1 MRVLLDTCVLSE
13 LKKPKPHEDVKSFVQ
28 NLDSADCFISVITL
42 GELTKGIALLEDGKK
57 KHSLSLWL
65 QELEKNYGRAI
76 LPIMAETVR
85 LWGDLTAQAQRQ
97 GRIIPVSDGLI
108 AATVKEHGLTLI
120 TRNIKDF
127 EQTGAMIENPWD

>member
-1 MRVLLDTCVLSE
+1 MRVLLDTCVISE
-13 LKKPKPHEDVKSFVQ
+13 LKKPAPHAGVKAFMQ

-76 LPIMAETVR
+76 LPIATETVR
-85 LWGDLTAQAQRQ
+85 LWGDLTAQAQKQ

-108 AATVKEHGLTLI
+108 AATAKEHGLTLV
-120 TRNIKDF
+120 TGNTKDF
-127 EQTGAMIENPWD
+127 EHTGAMIENPWD